1 MAFYDVV
8 VLYEDAFEES
18 KGGKDRGTFTIRRTL
33 LAKSN
38 TPNPSFVAIATS
50 TATWPGLGGEA
61 IDQLNALRNF
71 DGITARCS
79 GRKFS
84 WYTGTESGVQIDMTY
99 EGLSPY
105 ENNDSGGSEQPRT
118 LETDTWRR
126 FSISTSQMTQPASDP
141 ETGRGFTNSAGDPVD
156 GLEEETSL
164 AVLKYTNEFNPNP
177 NLAAIWRWLN
187 VCNDSEY
194 LGAEEYTLR
203 VTGFSAEFDDKSMLW
218 KTSLELTYNPKSWV
232 IKYYDAGFNEIVSD
246 GAGGYIRKAILDN
259 AGNPVGQ
266 PVPLNGMGGK
276 AVVAEPF
283 SQAYGKGVF
292 YKLSAAATLRAP
304 PYKQDNFNLLLSAL
318 RMY

>member
-8 VLYEDAFEES
+8 VLHEDAFEELKS
-18 KGGKDRGTFTIRRTL
+18 GKDRGTFTISRQL
-33 LAKSN
+33 LAKSD
-38 TPNPSFVAIATS
+38 TPNPSFVIIGTS

-71 DGITARCS
+71 DGIVARCS
-79 GRKFS
+79 SRKFS
-84 WYTGTESGVQIDMTY
+84 WLSGTENGVLIDLKY

-105 ENNDSGGSEQPRT
+105 ENTDGGGSEQPRE
-118 LETDTWRR
+118 LESETWRR
-126 FSISTSQMTQPASDP
+126 ISISTSQITQPASDP

-164 AVLKYTNEFNPNP
+164 AVLRYTNEFNPNP
-177 NLAAIWRWLN
+177 ALHRIWYWLN
-187 VCNDSEY
+187 TCNSNVF

-218 KTSLELTYNPKSWV
+218 KTAIELTYNPKSWV
-232 IKYYDAGFNEIVSD
+232 IKYYDAGFNELVSD
-246 GAGGYIRKAILDN
+246 GAGGYNRKAILDT
-259 AGNPVGQ
+259 AGNPVSQ
-266 PVPLNGMGGK
+266 PVPLNGMGGQ
-276 AVVAEPF
+276 ATIAEPA

-292 YKLSAAATLRAP
+292 YKLTDAATLRAP
-304 PYKQDNFNLLLSAL
+304 PYKQDNFDLMLSDL